1 MIPVMNIVAWGR
13 AVPWVEQRQVEQDLI
28 ISRALMDLF
37 ADPFLKEQLRFRGGT
52 ALNKMHFP
60 KPLRYSEDLDFT
72 RTKAGGIGQVLDRT
86 RQCLEPWMGRAQF
99 VQSKVAPK
107 LYFTIAAEDPA
118 SPPIRVKIEIN
129 TRERTVYDKPQTV
142 TFAVSNPWFSGSAE
156 IATFTKEG
164 TLATKLRALL
174 QRDKGRDLI
183 DLSHAV
189 DVFGDLD
196 AALVVSCFGKYLEA
210 AGQKISRAQAE
221 ERMFGKLDGPAFLAD
236 VRPLLSAEEAKK
248 FDDAAARAAFAK
260 VFSTFIK
267 RIPGRAWKKTSEL
280 AEQYGMP
287 ELGRD

>member
-1 MIPVMNIVAWGR
+1 
-13 AVPWVEQRQVEQDLI
+13 
-28 ISRALMDLF
+28 
-37 ADPFLKEQLRFRGGT
+37 
-52 ALNKMHFP
+52 
-60 KPLRYSEDLDFT
+60 
-72 RTKAGGIGQVLDRT
+72 
-86 RQCLEPWMGRAQF
+86 
-99 VQSKVAPK
+99 
-107 LYFTIAAEDPA
+107 
-118 SPPIRVKIEIN
+118 
-129 TRERTVYDKPQTV
+129 
-142 TFAVSNPWFSGSAE
+142 
-156 IATFTKEG
+156 
-164 TLATKLRALL
+164 
-174 QRDKGRDLI
+174 
-183 DLSHAV
+183 V

-210 AGQKISRAQAE
+210 AGQISRAQAE